1 MHFKLLL
8 LVLVM
13 TAYYQRFSTIVAS
26 MTIKGLKF
34 EGCQRYI
41 YIYIYSWGTCFY
53 IYFNV
58 LFLLYVQICVP
69 EYMYITLACSSTL
82 TSEEALDQLE
92 LEL

>member
-41 YIYIYSWGTCFY
+41 YIYIYKITPRQGLSIDLRT
-53 IYFNV
+53 
-58 LFLLYVQICVP
+58 FLCPV
-69 EYMYITLACSSTL
+69 
-82 TSEEALDQLE
+82 LE
-92 LEL
+92 LRKWVWGENSRIRLW